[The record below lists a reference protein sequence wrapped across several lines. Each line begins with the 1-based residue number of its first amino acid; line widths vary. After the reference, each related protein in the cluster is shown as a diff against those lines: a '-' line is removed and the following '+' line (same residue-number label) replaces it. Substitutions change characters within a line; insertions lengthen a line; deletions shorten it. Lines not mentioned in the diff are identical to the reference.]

1 MQLTEA
7 APLYVPAPHDVHA
20 DEPRATP
27 VALPAPHSRHELW
40 PDADWLRTLF
50 ICAVAIF
57 LIWWAN
63 GGTFKWRERK
73 GRYWRAFVKND

>member
-1 MQLTEA
+1 MALLLPPHA
-7 APLYVPAPHDVHA
+7 APQEGNTH
-20 DEPRATP
+20 
-27 VALPAPHSRHELW
+27 
-40 PDADWLRTLF
+40 ADWLRTLG
-50 ICAVAIF
+50 ICAAAIF